1 LINNSYPGKIS
12 FVTADIKEV
21 ITMKLT
27 NKNELAFPF
36 FAAILLFALVGSVS
50 FAQAAENNTMTAAV
64 ESDGKATADEENKEQ
79 KNNQENNLLYS
90 ATPKERELLAKAVYS
105 EARGEPFEGQIAVA
119 AVILNRLK
127 DQRFPDNIQEII
139 FQPRAFTAVDDG
151 QFWLTPDS
159 NAYKAVEEALAGK
172 DPTGG
177 ALYYYNP
184 AIATSTWIFNR
195 PVIKKIGRHVFAG

>member
-1 LINNSYPGKIS
+1 
-12 FVTADIKEV
+12 
-21 ITMKLT
+21 MKLT